1 MWIVRLALRRPY
13 TFAVFALLLL
23 ILGPLSILNTPV
35 DIFPNIDIP
44 VVSIVWQY
52 QGLSAVDLASR
63 IVTITERTLTT
74 TVDNIEH
81 IESQTLDGV
90 SVEKVYFQ
98 PHVNIATAIGQ
109 ITAIS
114 QTQLRMLPVGTTP
127 PLVIVYTASSVPIL
141 QLGLSGEGL
150 SEQQLND
157 FGLNFIRTQLATVE
171 GASSPFPY
179 GGKQRE
185 VMVDLN
191 LQALQARGLS
201 PNDVVNAIG
210 VQNLVLPSGTIKV
223 GTYEYQLA
231 TNSAPT
237 TIQGLNDIPIKSVNG
252 AVVYVK
258 DVAHVRDGFPP
269 QTNIVRVD
277 GQRASLMTVQKN
289 GNVSTLDIISHIRA
303 LLPSIAASL
312 PPQLRI
318 TPLSDQSIFV
328 RGAIGGVVREGI
340 IAGCL
345 TGVMILVFLGSWRS
359 TLIIAVSIPLS
370 ILVSLIV
377 LSALGETINI
387 MTLGGL
393 ALAVGILVD
402 DATVEIENINR
413 NLEEGKEVE
422 QAILDGAAQIAIPAF
437 VSTLSICIVF
447 VPMFFMG
454 GVAKFLFVPLA
465 EAVIFAML
473 ASYFLSRT
481 VVPTMAKFLLQEHD
495 PASEQQK
502 HKSRNPFI
510 RAQLAFEY
518 RFEQLRTFYF
528 RVLQLAIGHSAVFLI
543 LFFVFTIG
551 SFALLYPW
559 LGQDFFPSVDAGS
572 FKLHVRA
579 PTGTRIEETAR
590 LCDQVDTAIRREIPK
605 QEVVSIID
613 NIGIPFSGIN
623 LSYTS
628 SGVVSAADADITVQ
642 LTEKHHPTD
651 DYVQDLRAKLN
662 DEFPGTTFYTL
673 PVDMVTQILNFGL
686 PAPIDIQVIG
696 NNLQG
701 NREFIDR
708 LLKDISYVPGT
719 ADLRIQQP
727 FNTPH
732 FLVNVDR
739 TKAQAIGL
747 SQRDVAGSLLA
758 STAGS
763 YQTAPTFWLDP
774 RNGVSYNVSA
784 QTPQYDLQSL
794 VDLENIPVT
803 APGSAAVTVSPSPFL
818 SVGAASLTPVGTG
831 ATPSIASGVAPIQIL
846 GNLSNI
852 VRGAEPTTVS
862 HYNIAPA
869 LDIYGNVV
877 NSDLRSV
884 SEKIAKIVAQHRKE
898 LPRGSQIIIRGQ
910 VETMNSSFIGLTS
923 GLAFSILLVYLL
935 IVVNFQSWLDPF
947 MIIAALPAA
956 LCGIVWM
963 LFITGTHISVPA
975 LTGSIMTMG
984 VATAN
989 SILVISFARE
999 QMEENVGDARAAAL
1013 QAGYTRFRPVLMTAL
1028 AMIIGMVPMAL
1039 GLGDGGE
1046 QNAPLGRAVIGGLL
1060 LATAATLF
1068 FVPTLFSVI
1077 HGWLANRRRRTA
1089 AVAAPTDL
1097 ED

>member
-23 ILGPLSILNTPV
+23 ILGPLSILNTPT
-35 DIFPNIDIP
+35 DIFPDINIP
-44 VVSIVWQY
+44 VISIVWQY
-52 QGLSAVDLASR
+52 QGLSAVDMANR
-63 IVTITERTLTT
+63 IVTLSERNLTT
-74 TVDNIEH
+74 IVDNIDH
-81 IESQTLDGV
+81 IESQSLDGV
-90 SVEKVYFQ
+90 AVVKVYFQ
-98 PHVNIATAIGQ
+98 PKVTVATAIAQ
-109 ITAIS
+109 ITAAS
-114 QTQLRMLPVGTTP
+114 QTQLRQLPPGTTP
-127 PLVIVYTASSVPIL
+127 PLVITYTASSVPIL
-141 QLGLSGEGL
+141 QLGLSGQGL

-157 FGLNFIRTQLATVE
+157 FGLNFIRTQFATVE
-171 GASSPFPY
+171 GAESPYPY
-179 GGKQRE
+179 GGKQRQ
-185 VMVDLN
+185 VQVDLD
-191 LQALQARGLS
+191 LKALQSRGLS
-201 PNDVVNAIG
+201 PNDVVNTISA
-210 VQNLVLPSGTIKV
+210 QNLILPSGTMKV
-223 GTYEYQLA
+223 GSVEYQLA

-237 TIQGLNDIPIKSVNG
+237 TIEGLNDLPIKSVNG
-252 AVVYVK
+252 AIVYIH

-277 GQRASLMTVQKN
+277 GQRASLMTVLKT
-289 GNVSTLDIISHIRA
+289 GNVSTLDIIARIRA
-303 LLPSIAASL
+303 LLPIIAQSL

-328 RGAIGGVVREGI
+328 RGSIDGVVREGI

-370 ILVSLIV
+370 ILVSLIM

-454 GVAKFLFVPLA
+454 GVAKYLFVPLA

-481 VVPTMAKFLLQEHD
+481 VVPTMAKYLLQEHD
-495 PASEQQK
+495 PAGEKQK
-502 HKSRNPFI
+502 HQSRNPLV
-510 RAQLAFEY
+510 RGQLAFER

-528 RVLQLAIGHSAVFLI
+528 RLLQLAIAHSTVFLI

-559 LGQDFFPSVDAGS
+559 LGQDFFPSVDAGQ

-579 PTGTRIEETAR
+579 PSGTRIEETAR
-590 LCDQVDTAIRREIPK
+590 LCDEIDNAIREEIPK

-613 NIGIPFSGIN
+613 NIGIPYSGLN
-623 LSYTS
+623 LSYS
-628 SGVVSAADADITVQ
+628 STGVVGAWDADITVA
-642 LTEKHHPTD
+642 LTPNHHPTD
-651 DYVQDLRAKLN
+651 LYVQHLRAKLN
-662 DEFPGTTFYTL
+662 NEFPGVTFYTL

-696 NNLQG
+696 TNIQG
-701 NREFIDR
+701 NRVFIDS

-719 ADLRIQQP
+719 ADLHIQQP
-727 FNTPH
+727 FDNPH
-732 FLVNVDR
+732 FFVDVNR
-739 TKAQAIGL
+739 SKAQDLGL
-747 SQRDVAGSLLA
+747 TQRDVAGSLLA
-758 STAGS
+758 STSGS
-763 YQTAPTFWLDP
+763 YQTSPTYWLDP
-774 RNGVSYNVSA
+774 RNGVSYSISA

-794 VDLENIPVT
+794 IDLENIPIT
-803 APGSAAVTVSPSPFL
+803 STGAAATITPSPFL

-831 ATPSIASGVAPIQIL
+831 AAPSTASGVQPIQIL
-846 GNLSNI
+846 GNVATI
-852 VRGAEPTTVS
+852 TRGAEPATIS
-862 HYNIAPA
+862 HYNIAPV

-884 SEKIAKIVAQHRKE
+884 SDKIEQIIAQRRKD
-898 LPRGSQIIIRGQ
+898 LPRGSQLVIRGQ
-910 VETMNSSFIGLTS
+910 VQTMNSSFIGLTS

-999 QMEENVGDARAAAL
+999 QMEENAGDAHAAAL
-1013 QAGYTRFRPVLMTAL
+1013 RAGYTRFRPVIMTAL

-1046 QNAPLGRAVIGGLL
+1046 QNAPLGRSVIGGLL
-1060 LATAATLF
+1060 FATAATLF
-1068 FVPTLFSVI
+1068 FVPTFFSVI
-1077 HGWLANRRRRTA
+1077 HGWLARRTQRVSA
-1089 AVAAPTDL
+1089 AAGVTDL